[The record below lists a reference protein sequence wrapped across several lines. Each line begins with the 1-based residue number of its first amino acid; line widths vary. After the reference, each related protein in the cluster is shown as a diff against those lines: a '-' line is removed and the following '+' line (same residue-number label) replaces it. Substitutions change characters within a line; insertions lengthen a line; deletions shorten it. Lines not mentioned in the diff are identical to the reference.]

1 MGGFGWKGCLGL
13 RKIEFGLGEGSVP
26 TPVLT
31 SQVNESLDIP
41 LFSQI
46 DDKRMRVGRKPVA
59 KAGVP
64 KGIGPSVDGLVG
76 PFAVAAILAAESNH
90 GQTFLR
96 QGSFCLE
103 SMCFGGGCC

>member
-1 MGGFGWKGCLGL
+1 MGGFGWKGCLGI
-13 RKIEFGLGEGSVP
+13 RKIEFGLGECSVP

-31 SQVNESLDIP
+31 SQVNESLDSP

-64 KGIGPSVDGLVG
+64 KGIGPPVDGLVS
-76 PFAVAAILAAESNH
+76 PFAVAVILAAESNH
-90 GQTFLR
+90 GQIFLG
-96 QGSFCLE
+96 QGAFGLE
-103 SMCFGGGCC
+103 SICFGGGCC